1 MIFRLVP
8 LLLTALLIS
17 GCLSRPPAPT
27 SLQGLT
33 HWQAEGKIGLRS
45 ASGGGNF
52 LFVWRQDGE
61 RYRLALSGP
70 LGVGRSELD
79 VGPNGVVLHHAELGE
94 LTAASPEALLEQTT
108 GHRAP
113 VSLLAHWIKAEAASP
128 AATLLR
134 SDEGV
139 LLHIKE
145 EGWTAEFAEWQPGSS
160 RLPRRILITG
170 PDTRLTVFISGWQT
184 PRP

>member
-1 MIFRLVP
+1 MIFRLLP
-8 LLLTALLIS
+8 LLLAVLMLA
-17 GCLSRPPAPT
+17 GCVSRPHSPS

-45 ASGGGNF
+45 TSGGGNF
-52 LFVWRQDGE
+52 LFVWRQDGD

-94 LTAASPEALLEQTT
+94 LTAATPEALLEQTT
-108 GHRAP
+108 GHQAP

-128 AATLLR
+128 SATLQR
-134 SDEGV
+134 STDGV

-145 EGWTAEFAEWQPGSS
+145 EGWTAEFAEWQHGSTT
-160 RLPRRILITG
+160 LPRRIVITG
-170 PDTRLTVFISGWQT
+170 PSTRLTVFISSWQA
-184 PRP
+184 PRS